1 MKLSKDARAAL
12 AAATTN
18 SGALEI
24 REPATQEVES
34 PPRRRFTRS
43 RPSLSG
49 TDAPPTTQSGMKR
62 HRTESESVPLV
73 PLDATARKVKKLQFV
88 PLEEWYREPRDDRA
102 GKEFYT
108 LLQAAFFKAYEAR
121 GIQLS
126 RHNVLDYRKLSC
138 AAGRA
143 QIEPH
148 SHT

>member
-1 MKLSKDARAAL
+1 MARTKQAARRDDEGEGSEPPHRPAKDKGKGVANEPRKKMKLSKDARAVL
-12 AAATTN
+12 AAAAAN

-24 REPATQEVES
+24 RELATQEVES

-62 HRTESESVPLV
+62 PRTESESVPLV
-73 PLDATARKVKKLQFV
+73 PLDAIARKVKKLRFV

-108 LLQAAFFKAYEAR
+108 LL
-121 GIQLS
+121 
-126 RHNVLDYRKLSC
+126 
-138 AAGRA
+138 
-143 QIEPH
+143 
-148 SHT
+148 